1 MNRFAVT
8 IVAVLALA
16 ACPGA
21 PARAGTD
28 PLLRAIETAA
38 PGATVRVS
46 AGVHHVHLLLS
57 RPITL
62 QGVAG
67 AVLDGDSSGDV
78 VRIASPGVVVRDLT
92 IRGSGRRLTPMNA
105 GVFIEGKAS
114 GAVVEHNRILDALFG
129 VYIDGASQVKVLDN
143 VVRGITTLRVADR
156 GDAIHLWNDHDCVIR
171 GNDVGSARDGIYF
184 YISPGNVLADNRIH
198 DVRYGMHDMY
208 SNHVAIVGNHS
219 YRNVA
224 GYALMSSGHLDIRD
238 NVASDDSSYGFLLNY
253 VTYSRFDGNRIERIV
268 DTQDR
273 DGGVGSGMEG
283 KAIFVYNSEFN
294 RFDANDIAD
303 STIGIHVTAGSDH
316 NEVFGNAFVGNRTQV
331 KYDEFT
337 ALEWSRRGRGN
348 YWSNYLGWDMN
359 GDGVGDVPY
368 RPNSG
373 VDVLLWKY
381 PGARLL
387 MSSPAT
393 LLLRYVQRAFPVFTP
408 PGITDHFP
416 LMQAPRGMTR
426 QGHGKPD

>member
-1 MNRFAVT
+1 MNR
-8 IVAVLALA
+8 IVATIAALVALA
-16 ACPGA
+16 GCFGA
-21 PARAGTD
+21 TAHAGAD
-28 PLLRAIETAA
+28 PLLREIAA
-38 PGATVRVS
+38 AKSGATVRVPV
-46 AGVHHVHLLLS
+46 GIHHVHLVLG

-62 QGVAG
+62 QGVPG
-67 AVLDGDSSGDV
+67 AVLDGDGSGDV
-78 VRIASPGVVVRDLT
+78 VRIASPDVVVRDLA
-92 IRGSGRRLTPMNA
+92 IRHSGRSLTAMNA

-114 GAVVEHNRILDALFG
+114 GALVEHDRISDSLFG
-129 VYIDGASQVKVLDN
+129 VYIDGASRVKVLGN
-143 VVRGITTLRVADR
+143 VVRGVASLRVADR
-156 GDAIHLWNDHDCVIR
+156 GDGIHLWNDHDCLIQ
-171 GNDVGSARDGIYF
+171 GNDVGPARDGIYF
-184 YISPGNVLADNRIH
+184 YVSPGNVFAGNRIH

-208 SNHVAIVGNHS
+208 SNHVVIVGNRS

-224 GYALMSSGHLDIRD
+224 GYALMSSEYLDIRN
-238 NVASDDSSYGFLLNY
+238 NVAVDDSSYGFLLNY
-253 VTYSRFDGNRIERIV
+253 VTYSRFTGNRIADV
-268 DTQDR
+268 VDR
-273 DGGVGSGMEG
+273 DDADSGIGAGMEG
-283 KAIFVYNSEFN
+283 KGIFVYNSEFN
-294 RFDANDIAD
+294 RFQANDIAD
-303 STIGIHVTAGSDH
+303 STIGIHITAGSDH

-337 ALEWSRRGRGN
+337 ALEWSHGERGN

-359 GDGVGDVPY
+359 GDGIGDVAY

-416 LMQAPRGMTR
+416 LMREPRGR
-426 QGHGKPD
+426 